1 MTNTIF
7 KNNTKIGNPYDFLDR
22 NRHRKMVFYGRVS
35 TEHEAQMAALENQI
49 EWYDDQAKYH
59 PNWEVLNK
67 YIDEGITGTQAKK
80 RPAFLQMI
88 EDAKKGKF
96 DLIVTREVCRF
107 ARNTVD
113 TLVTTRELK
122 NIGVEVY
129 FVEDNI
135 WTMDGDGE
143 LRLTIMATLAQEES
157 RKTSERVKA
166 GQHISRQQGMVYGR
180 GNILGYNRKAKSTY
194 TINPEQAETV
204 RMIFDMYL
212 QGEMGA
218 SKIANELTRLGRKNA
233 SGLVKWSPCVITRI
247 VNNPTYMGYQAY
259 GKSYSNNYL
268 EQKRILNN
276 DFSTY
281 MLVKSDYEPIIT
293 EEEWYRCQEIKQR
306 RVTKTIGV
314 STDGKKKQ
322 PNHGKN
328 ETKDLWATKLKC
340 RCGASFRRNRWHKNN
355 NAPWSYGYL
364 CYNRLNNGSAQ
375 KRRDAGLD
383 DTGYCDQTEIPDW
396 KLEMMGKMIME
407 QVWRTRAEDIK
418 LACEILQECYKPD
431 SKAPQQNKSVMLANI
446 EKLKSKKDILLDMRS
461 DGEITKEEFLKKK
474 EDIDKKIS
482 QLTAE
487 YEKDDCPTE
496 SDEAGL
502 ELGKIEA
509 ALNELIDFSQLV
521 LPREIYQKFVSKV
534 TPYSKTHYRWYL
546 NLDGTGTQMA
556 DVKVNGRKS
565 NATVAFCDEG
575 EIPPVHFKEI
585 IFFNI
590 LKQEIKNK
598 KSFFVATLHKLAE
611 VFAWADGQT
620 AMGGEEPIF
629 PRNASYRK
637 VVVSVPAAS
646 PLPMDAVITSDYGKR
661 THPISGAW
669 DFHTGIDLAAAAG
682 TKIYPVY
689 AGVVTAVGS
698 NQSYGNYVKLRHS
711 ENLETI
717 YCHCE
722 AVLCKAGDEVTVE
735 DAIALVGST
744 GVSTGPHL
752 HLSVLTEGYYVDPM
766 NLYS

>member
-281 MLVKSDYEPIIT
+281 MLVKSNYEPIIT
-293 EEEWYRCQEIKQR
+293 EEEWYCCQEIKQR

-418 LACEILQECYKPD
+418 LACEILQECYKLD
-431 SKAPQQNKSVMLANI
+431 SKSPRQNKSVMLANI

-502 ELGKIEA
+502 ELGKIES
-509 ALNELIDFSQLV
+509 ALNELIDFSKPV

-546 NLDGTGTQMA
+546 NLDGKGAQTA
-556 DVKVNGRKS
+556 DIKVNGRKS
-565 NATVAFCDEG
+565 NAAVAFCDEG

-598 KSFFVATLHKLAE
+598 KSFFVATLHRLKSIRINGLNNIITKFYRQGGGYNPSALPFLLSTKNKA
-611 VFAWADGQT
+611 VFSAL
-620 AMGGEEPIF
+620 F
-629 PRNASYRK
+629 
-637 VVVSVPAAS
+637 
-646 PLPMDAVITSDYGKR
+646 
-661 THPISGAW
+661 
-669 DFHTGIDLAAAAG
+669 
-682 TKIYPVY
+682 
-689 AGVVTAVGS
+689 
-698 NQSYGNYVKLRHS
+698 
-711 ENLETI
+711 
-717 YCHCE
+717 
-722 AVLCKAGDEVTVE
+722 LC
-735 DAIALVGST
+735 S
-744 GVSTGPHL
+744 
-752 HLSVLTEGYYVDPM
+752 M
-766 NLYS
+766 

>member
-204 RMIFDMYL
+204 RMIFDLYL

-418 LACEILQECYKPD
+418 LACKILKECYKPD
-431 SKAPQQNKSVMLANI
+431 IKAPRENKSVMLANI
-446 EKLKSKKDILLDMRS
+446 EKLKSKKDNLLDMRS
-461 DGEITKEEFLKKK
+461 DGEITKEEFLNKK
-474 EDIDKKIS
+474 EEIDKKIS

-496 SDEAGL
+496 SDEADL

-509 ALNELIDFSQLV
+509 ALNVLIDFSKPV

-546 NLDGTGTQMA
+546 NLDGKGAQTA

-565 NATVAFCDEG
+565 NAAVAFCDEG

-598 KSFFVATLHKLAE
+598 KSFFVATLHR
-611 VFAWADGQT
+611 
-620 AMGGEEPIF
+620 
-629 PRNASYRK
+629 PRSRTRSNREKIGFRK
-637 VVVSVPAAS
+637 
-646 PLPMDAVITSDYGKR
+646 
-661 THPISGAW
+661 
-669 DFHTGIDLAAAAG
+669 
-682 TKIYPVY
+682 
-689 AGVVTAVGS
+689 
-698 NQSYGNYVKLRHS
+698 QQ
-711 ENLETI
+711 
-717 YCHCE
+717 
-722 AVLCKAGDEVTVE
+722 
-735 DAIALVGST
+735 
-744 GVSTGPHL
+744 
-752 HLSVLTEGYYVDPM
+752 
-766 NLYS
+766 

>member
-281 MLVKSDYEPIIT
+281 MLVKSNYEPIIT

-383 DTGYCDQTEIPDW
+383 DTGYCNQTEIPDW

-418 LACEILQECYKPD
+418 LACEILQECYKPN
-431 SKAPQQNKSVMLANI
+431 SKSPRQNKSVMLANI

-496 SDEAGL
+496 SYEAGL
-502 ELGKIEA
+502 ELGKIES
-509 ALNELIDFSQLV
+509 ALNELIDFSKPV

-546 NLDGTGTQMA
+546 NLDGKGAQTA

-565 NATVAFCDEG
+565 NAAVAFCDEG

-598 KSFFVATLHKLAE
+598 KSFFVATLHRLLS
-611 VFAWADGQT
+611 QT
-620 AMGGEEPIF
+620 
-629 PRNASYRK
+629 
-637 VVVSVPAAS
+637 
-646 PLPMDAVITSDYGKR
+646 
-661 THPISGAW
+661 
-669 DFHTGIDLAAAAG
+669 
-682 TKIYPVY
+682 
-689 AGVVTAVGS
+689 S
-698 NQSYGNYVKLRHS
+698 N
-711 ENLETI
+711 
-717 YCHCE
+717 
-722 AVLCKAGDEVTVE
+722 
-735 DAIALVGST
+735 
-744 GVSTGPHL
+744 PHRM
-752 HLSVLTEGYYVDPM
+752 Y
-766 NLYS
+766 

>member
-204 RMIFDMYL
+204 RMIFDLYL

-509 ALNELIDFSQLV
+509 ALNELIDFSQPV

-546 NLDGTGTQMA
+546 NLDGKGTQTA

-565 NATVAFCDEG
+565 NAAVAFCDEG

-590 LKQEIKNK
+590 LKQEIINK
-598 KSFFVATLHKLAE
+598 KSFFVATL
-611 VFAWADGQT
+611 
-620 AMGGEEPIF
+620 
-629 PRNASYRK
+629 YRLL
-637 VVVSVPAAS
+637 SR
-646 PLPMDAVITSDYGKR
+646 TKR
-661 THPISGAW
+661 T
-669 DFHTGIDLAAAAG
+669 
-682 TKIYPVY
+682 KI
-689 AGVVTAVGS
+689 
-698 NQSYGNYVKLRHS
+698 
-711 ENLETI
+711 
-717 YCHCE
+717 
-722 AVLCKAGDEVTVE
+722 
-735 DAIALVGST
+735 
-744 GVSTGPHL
+744 
-752 HLSVLTEGYYVDPM
+752 
-766 NLYS
+766 

>member
-496 SDEAGL
+496 NDEAGL

-509 ALNELIDFSQLV
+509 ALNELIDFSQPI
-521 LPREIYQKFVSKV
+521 LPREIYQKFVAKV

-546 NLDGTGTQMA
+546 NLDGKGTQTA
-556 DVKVNGRKS
+556 DVKVNGRKT
-565 NATVAFCDEG
+565 NAAVAFCDEG

-590 LKQEIKNK
+590 LKQGIKNK
-598 KSFFVATLHKLAE
+598 KSFFVATLHRLLLKTKAE
-611 VFAWADGQT
+611 KRADTFG
-620 AMGGEEPIF
+620 
-629 PRNASYRK
+629 
-637 VVVSVPAAS
+637 
-646 PLPMDAVITSDYGKR
+646 
-661 THPISGAW
+661 
-669 DFHTGIDLAAAAG
+669 
-682 TKIYPVY
+682 
-689 AGVVTAVGS
+689 
-698 NQSYGNYVKLRHS
+698 
-711 ENLETI
+711 
-717 YCHCE
+717 
-722 AVLCKAGDEVTVE
+722 
-735 DAIALVGST
+735 
-744 GVSTGPHL
+744 
-752 HLSVLTEGYYVDPM
+752 
-766 NLYS
+766 

>member
-1 MTNTIF
+1 
-7 KNNTKIGNPYDFLDR
+7 
-22 NRHRKMVFYGRVS
+22 
-35 TEHEAQMAALENQI
+35 
-49 EWYDDQAKYH
+49 
-59 PNWEVLNK
+59 
-67 YIDEGITGTQAKK
+67 
-80 RPAFLQMI
+80 
-88 EDAKKGKF
+88 
-96 DLIVTREVCRF
+96 
-107 ARNTVD
+107 
-113 TLVTTRELK
+113 
-122 NIGVEVY
+122 
-129 FVEDNI
+129 
-135 WTMDGDGE
+135 MDGDGE

-431 SKAPQQNKSVMLANI
+431 SKAPRQNKSVILANI
-446 EKLKSKKDILLDMRS
+446 EKLKYKKDILLDMRS
-461 DGEITKEEFLKKK
+461 DGEITKEEFLNKK
-474 EDIDKKIS
+474 EEIDIKIS

-487 YEKDDCPTE
+487 YEKDDCPIE

-546 NLDGTGTQMA
+546 NLDGKGTQTA

-565 NATVAFCDEG
+565 NAAVAFCDEG

-598 KSFFVATLHKLAE
+598 KSFFVATLHRQLLK
-611 VFAWADGQT
+611 
-620 AMGGEEPIF
+620 
-629 PRNASYRK
+629 
-637 VVVSVPAAS
+637 
-646 PLPMDAVITSDYGKR
+646 
-661 THPISGAW
+661 
-669 DFHTGIDLAAAAG
+669 
-682 TKIYPVY
+682 TKHKKQIEFVY
-689 AGVVTAVGS
+689 
-698 NQSYGNYVKLRHS
+698 
-711 ENLETI
+711 
-717 YCHCE
+717 
-722 AVLCKAGDEVTVE
+722 
-735 DAIALVGST
+735 
-744 GVSTGPHL
+744 
-752 HLSVLTEGYYVDPM
+752 
-766 NLYS
+766 

>member
-314 STDGKKKQ
+314 STDSKKKQ

-418 LACEILQECYKPD
+418 LACKILKECYKPD
-431 SKAPQQNKSVMLANI
+431 IKAPRENKSVMLANI
-446 EKLKSKKDILLDMRS
+446 EKLKSKKDNLLDMRS
-461 DGEITKEEFLKKK
+461 DGEITKEEFLNKK
-474 EDIDKKIS
+474 EEIDKKIS

-496 SDEAGL
+496 SDEADL

-509 ALNELIDFSQLV
+509 ALNVLIDFSKPV

-546 NLDGTGTQMA
+546 NLDGKGAQTA

-565 NATVAFCDEG
+565 NAAVAFCDEG

-598 KSFFVATLHKLAE
+598 KSFFVATLHRLLLNKSRLSSR
-611 VFAWADGQT
+611 Q
-620 AMGGEEPIF
+620 
-629 PRNASYRK
+629 RK
-637 VVVSVPAAS
+637 
-646 PLPMDAVITSDYGKR
+646 
-661 THPISGAW
+661 
-669 DFHTGIDLAAAAG
+669 
-682 TKIYPVY
+682 
-689 AGVVTAVGS
+689 
-698 NQSYGNYVKLRHS
+698 
-711 ENLETI
+711 
-717 YCHCE
+717 
-722 AVLCKAGDEVTVE
+722 
-735 DAIALVGST
+735 
-744 GVSTGPHL
+744 
-752 HLSVLTEGYYVDPM
+752 TE
-766 NLYS
+766 

>member
-431 SKAPQQNKSVMLANI
+431 SKAPRQNKSVMLANI

-461 DGEITKEEFLKKK
+461 DGEITKEEFLNKK
-474 EDIDKKIS
+474 EEIDKKIS

-487 YEKDDCPTE
+487 YEKDDCPIE

-509 ALNELIDFSQLV
+509 ALNELIDFSQPV

-546 NLDGTGTQMA
+546 NLDGKGAQTA

-565 NATVAFCDEG
+565 NAAVAFCDEG

-598 KSFFVATLHKLAE
+598 KSFFVATLHRLLS
-611 VFAWADGQT
+611 QT
-620 AMGGEEPIF
+620 
-629 PRNASYRK
+629 
-637 VVVSVPAAS
+637 
-646 PLPMDAVITSDYGKR
+646 
-661 THPISGAW
+661 
-669 DFHTGIDLAAAAG
+669 
-682 TKIYPVY
+682 
-689 AGVVTAVGS
+689 S
-698 NQSYGNYVKLRHS
+698 N
-711 ENLETI
+711 
-717 YCHCE
+717 
-722 AVLCKAGDEVTVE
+722 
-735 DAIALVGST
+735 
-744 GVSTGPHL
+744 PHRM
-752 HLSVLTEGYYVDPM
+752 Y
-766 NLYS
+766 

>member
-1 MTNTIF
+1 M
-7 KNNTKIGNPYDFLDR
+7 
-22 NRHRKMVFYGRVS
+22 
-35 TEHEAQMAALENQI
+35 
-49 EWYDDQAKYH
+49 
-59 PNWEVLNK
+59 
-67 YIDEGITGTQAKK
+67 
-80 RPAFLQMI
+80 
-88 EDAKKGKF
+88 
-96 DLIVTREVCRF
+96 
-107 ARNTVD
+107 
-113 TLVTTRELK
+113 
-122 NIGVEVY
+122 
-129 FVEDNI
+129 
-135 WTMDGDGE
+135 
-143 LRLTIMATLAQEES
+143 
-157 RKTSERVKA
+157 
-166 GQHISRQQGMVYGR
+166 
-180 GNILGYNRKAKSTY
+180 GYNRKAKSTY

-204 RMIFDMYL
+204 RMIFDLYL

-598 KSFFVATLHKLAE
+598 KSFFVATLHRQLSL
-611 VFAWADGQT
+611 T
-620 AMGGEEPIF
+620 
-629 PRNASYRK
+629 R
-637 VVVSVPAAS
+637 
-646 PLPMDAVITSDYGKR
+646 
-661 THPISGAW
+661 
-669 DFHTGIDLAAAAG
+669 
-682 TKIYPVY
+682 
-689 AGVVTAVGS
+689 S
-698 NQSYGNYVKLRHS
+698 N
-711 ENLETI
+711 
-717 YCHCE
+717 
-722 AVLCKAGDEVTVE
+722 
-735 DAIALVGST
+735 
-744 GVSTGPHL
+744 
-752 HLSVLTEGYYVDPM
+752 
-766 NLYS
+766 